1 MPPRRGIVW
10 HHGWHDWMILLR
22 QEISTMLSLAHVN
35 SLAAGRRH
43 GSWCCNMC
51 THAVDMQYMPRCK
64 HWHAACCFSSQ
75 GYAPL
80 LWWQQALQGPGLAAR
95 PGSDA
100 DKNDS
105 LKFLSLPGK
114 LRAWKMRFLWI
125 LHWAPAQASFTG
137 NWQSKCW
144 ISEGRILR
152 ELLSQHH
159 RKQGAYLAGTKH
171 IAVQL
176 FVWHSLFLQ
185 TLPGWLRRNQLC
197 RRKRLWRCSSS
208 RCLTSLFRAL
218 NFFQH
223 P

>member
-100 DKNDS
+100 DKMIPWSSSVCLANSVLGRWGFFEFFIELLRKPAS
-105 LKFLSLPGK
+105 LG
-114 LRAWKMRFLWI
+114 
-125 LHWAPAQASFTG
+125 TG
-137 NWQSKCW
+137 NRNAGFPKAGFCVSSFRSITENKVPIWQVRS
-144 ISEGRILR
+144 
-152 ELLSQHH
+152 
-159 RKQGAYLAGTKH
+159 T
-171 IAVQL
+171 
-176 FVWHSLFLQ
+176 
-185 TLPGWLRRNQLC
+185 
-197 RRKRLWRCSSS
+197 
-208 RCLTSLFRAL
+208 
-218 NFFQH
+218 
-223 P
+223 